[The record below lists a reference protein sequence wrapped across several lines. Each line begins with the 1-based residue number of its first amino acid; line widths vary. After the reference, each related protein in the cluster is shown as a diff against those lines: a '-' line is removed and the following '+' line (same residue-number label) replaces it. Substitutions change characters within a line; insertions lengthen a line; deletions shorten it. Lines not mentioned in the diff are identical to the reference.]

1 MQTMTT
7 VNQPI
12 ADDKPLVSIIVSCYN
27 HEAYIEDCVLSILKQ
42 TYNNVE
48 LIVIDDG
55 SSDNSATILEQL
67 QKEHHFY
74 FERQA
79 NQGLTKTLNKAIK
92 LAKGK
97 YIAPLGSDD
106 IILPNK
112 TAIQVNY
119 LEQRPDIA
127 VIGGNILCIDEQG
140 NVKPKQRHKGY
151 REVDFKTIFKQPKLI
166 PAAPSVMIRASVLEE
181 INGYNTECQLEDL
194 YLWLKITQAGYP
206 IAVLAEVVAHYREH
220 ASNTY
225 KDYRFMTESLL
236 QTYRYF
242 STEPGYE
249 YIKYKT
255 LITMFLKTSKKD
267 TAYALSLLKKIPFK
281 YYNMKV
287 LRGIFHLSLPDK
299 KK

>member
-1 MQTMTT
+1 MTSNSNINT
-7 VNQPI
+7 NT
-12 ADDKPLVSIIVSCYN
+12 PLVSIFVSCYN
-27 HEAYIEDCVLSILKQ
+27 HEQYIEDCILSIIQ
-42 TYNNVE
+42 QDYDNIE

-55 SSDNSATILEQL
+55 SSDNSVNIIQRL
-67 QKEHHFY
+67 QQEHLFY
-74 FERQA
+74 FEAQT
-79 NQGLTKTLNKAIK
+79 NIGLTKTLNKMLTI
-92 LAKGK
+92 AKGK
-97 YIAPLGSDD
+97 YIAPIGSDD
-106 IILPNK
+106 ILLPHK

-119 LEQRPDIA
+119 LEKRPDIA
-127 VIGGNILCIDEQG
+127 VVGGNILCIDEQG
-140 NVKPKQRHKGY
+140 KFKTKQRHKGY
-151 REVDFKTIFKQPKLI
+151 REVDFKTIFRQPKLI
-166 PAAPSVMIRASVLEE
+166 PAAPSVMIRASVLKE

-220 ASNTY
+220 PSNTY